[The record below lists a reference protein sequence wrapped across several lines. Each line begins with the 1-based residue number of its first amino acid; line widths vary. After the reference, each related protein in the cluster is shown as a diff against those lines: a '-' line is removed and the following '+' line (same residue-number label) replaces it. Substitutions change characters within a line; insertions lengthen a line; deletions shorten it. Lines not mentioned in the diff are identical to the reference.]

1 MILAIQGT
9 KTFKDYN
16 IFMFGMRVALSS
28 MVNVD
33 KQINVYLAGPA
44 AVNSMAQEFFNISEN
59 SLKARGIKVKVNKI
73 PPSWISENANDID
86 FFAYYC
92 LPKEGKSK
100 AVLSAEQVDAD
111 VRIFKY

>member
-28 MVNVD
+28 MINAD
-33 KQINVYLAGPA
+33 KEINVYLAGPA
-44 AVNSMAQEFFNISEN
+44 GINSMAQEFFNVSEN
-59 SLKARGIKVKVNKI
+59 SLKARGIKLKVNKI
-73 PPSWISENANDID
+73 PPSWISDNADDID

-100 AVLSAEQVDAD
+100 AVLSAEEVDAD